1 MKFLDNKIFRGAVPA
16 LLIHC
21 SIGSVYCWSLI
32 KGDIAS
38 HLGRTTGE
46 VEWAFSLAIFFLGM
60 SAAFGGSLVEKNVR
74 KSSAVSAICFS
85 LGLILTG
92 VSVHFKSLIGL
103 YLSYGVLM
111 GIGLGIG
118 YLSPVKTLMMWFKDH
133 KGLATGIAIM
143 GFGLAKVIASPI
155 IIFLLERS
163 DVIKTVYILAIGYF
177 IMMIIGSLL
186 IKKPSDV
193 EEINRFPNHRNINI
207 LKRKSFIGIWLV
219 MYINI
224 TCGLALIS
232 QEKDIMKFIGL
243 SAIVIGSISS
253 LTAFFNSGGR
263 LIYSAISDK
272 FKKRVTIYKFMLSL
286 SIVAILL
293 TLFTD
298 GINNSIVIVVIILL
312 CAINSS
318 YGGGFSNLPTLL
330 SDCFGMDNISKI
342 HGLALT
348 AWAMAGLSG
357 NQLSAF
363 IYSKTHS
370 YNNILYVLLV
380 LYIIALIISFTMIK
394 AKNESTNSK

>member
-1 MKFLDNKIFRGAVPA
+1 MKFLDNKVFRGAVPA

-32 KGDIAS
+32 KGDISS
-38 HLGRTTGE
+38 HMGISIGQI
-46 VEWAFSLAIFFLGM
+46 EWAFSLAIFCLGM
-60 SAAFGGSLVEKNVR
+60 SAAFGGSLVEKDVK

-85 LGLILTG
+85 LGLVLTG

-118 YLSPVKTLMMWFKDH
+118 YISPVKTLMMWFKEH

-155 IIFLLERS
+155 IIFLLERV
-163 DVIKTVYILAIGYF
+163 DVIKTLYILAIGYF
-177 IMMIIGSLL
+177 VMMIIGSLL
-186 IKKPSDV
+186 IKKPTDV

-207 LKRKSFIGIWLV
+207 LKKKSFIGIWLV

-224 TCGLALIS
+224 TCGLALIA

-243 SAIVIGSISS
+243 SAVIIGSISS

-272 FKKRVTIYKFMLSL
+272 FKNRVTIYKIMLGL
-286 SIVAILL
+286 SIASILMVL
-293 TLFTD
+293 LTD
-298 GINNSIVIVVIILL
+298 GINNSIAFIVIILL
-312 CAINSS
+312 CVVNAS

-363 IYSKTHS
+363 IYSKTGS
-370 YNNILYVLLV
+370 YNYILYVLLI
-380 LYIIALIISFTMIK
+380 LYIVALVISFTMIK
-394 AKNESTNSK
+394 PKKKV